1 MVGAH
6 LRGERNIGTVAGFVL
21 SLATMNITLTKTQKI
36 LVQSS
41 ADIARIM
48 QQILLRENRVSR
60 QREHFWTIGL
70 SEKFSIL
77 YVELIS
83 FGTKS
88 ASVEPMEV
96 FKLALQKD
104 AKYMYLCHNNARP
117 DLSPPKEYFTQTDR
131 LIQVG
136 NIVGINVYDLI
147 VIHPKSEDFLSFAD
161 VGHMEKL
168 RKSTAFVPAYKQIQQ
183 IKKMVSDQV
192 KRANSEKIA
201 RVLKKK
207 SVDMK
212 VIVAATGLTLG
223 EIEKL

>member
-1 MVGAH
+1 
-6 LRGERNIGTVAGFVL
+6 
-21 SLATMNITLTKTQKI
+21 MNITLTKTQKI

-41 ADIARIM
+41 GDIARIM

-104 AKYMYLCHNNARP
+104 AKYLYLCHNNSRA
-117 DLSPPKEYFTQTDR
+117 DLAPPKEYFTQTDR

-136 NIVGINVYDLI
+136 NIVGINVYDHI

-161 VGHMEKL
+161 VGHMAKL
-168 RKSTAFVPAYKQIQQ
+168 RQSKAWVPPYKQIKA
-183 IKKMVSDQV
+183 IKKMATEQATI
-192 KRANSEKIA
+192 KRTYEMA
-201 RVLKKK
+201 RGMKKK
-207 SVDMK
+207 KIDPEIIAQIS
-212 VIVAATGLTLG
+212 GLTLG

>member
-1 MVGAH
+1 
-6 LRGERNIGTVAGFVL
+6 
-21 SLATMNITLTKTQKI
+21 MNITLTKTQKI

-41 ADIARIM
+41 GDIARIM

-60 QREHFWTIGL
+60 LREHFWAIGL
-70 SEKFSIL
+70 GEKFQLL

-83 FGTKS
+83 FGAKS

-96 FKLALQKD
+96 FKMALQKD
-104 AKYMYLCHNNARP
+104 AKYLYLCHNNVKP
-117 DLSPPKEYFTQTDR
+117 DLAPPKAYFTQTDR

-136 NIVGINVYDLI
+136 NIVGIKVFDLI

-168 RKSTAFVPAYKQIQQ
+168 RQSKAWIPPYKQIKA
-183 IKKMVSDQV
+183 IKKMAAQEAV
-192 KRANSEKIA
+192 KKDRISLA
-201 RVLKKK
+201 RKMKKK
-207 SVDMK
+207 KYDSNT
-212 VIVAATGLTLG
+212 ISQLTGLTLG